1 MGWCE
6 LWLKSAPVAP
16 KLPIMNLIRLV
27 YASVARPGLD
37 YGELTSILRVA
48 SARNV
53 DKGITGILCVGNG
66 AFLQALEGER
76 AVVNRLYN
84 AIARD
89 ARHSGCEILRYGRI
103 TTRTFAEW
111 SMKLV
116 GLEDQPTARRREVV
130 LRHSG
135 SMVFAPLEMTGA
147 QACALLE
154 DLAHMERR
162 AAA

>member
-1 MGWCE
+1 MRF
-6 LWLKSAPVAP
+6 KSVVDQPT
-16 KLPIMNLIRLV
+16 LRNMNLIRLV

-48 SARNV
+48 STRNV

-66 AFLQALEGER
+66 AFLQALEGDR
-76 AVVNRLYN
+76 GVVNQLYN

-89 ARHSGCEILRYGRI
+89 PRHSGCEILRYGRI
-103 TTRTFAEW
+103 TTRTFSEW

-116 GLEDQPTARRREVV
+116 GLEDQPTARRRELV

-135 SMVFAPLEMTGA
+135 SPVFAPLEMTGA

-154 DLAHMERR
+154 DLAQLERR